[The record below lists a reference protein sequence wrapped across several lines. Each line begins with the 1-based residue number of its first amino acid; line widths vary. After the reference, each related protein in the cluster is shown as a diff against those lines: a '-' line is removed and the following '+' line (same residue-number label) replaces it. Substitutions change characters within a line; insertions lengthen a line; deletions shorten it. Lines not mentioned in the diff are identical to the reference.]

1 MTGIQT
7 AMAIETVSRYHSDD
21 EMVRDWLEA
30 RGKRMGE
37 AKICPLCKQ
46 ENVADAEACA
56 NCGAVFS
63 SDVTTTL
70 TVPDQLAEVV
80 RQDLIVRRTKL
91 PAGSI
96 ALYVM
101 GEKLPLLV
109 EGKGQPTILGRQAQG
124 SPVPGIV
131 DLTKYQA
138 HLLGVSR
145 QHAAI
150 SFTDNMF
157 TIEDLHSSNGTWVNE
172 NRLEANQPRALRN
185 GDVIR
190 LGQLI
195 IFVYLH

>member
-1 MTGIQT
+1 MAT
-7 AMAIETVSRYHSDD
+7 AMAMAMATVSRYHNND
-21 EMVRDWLEA
+21 ETMGAWLAA
-30 RGKRMGE
+30 REKRMGE
-37 AKICPLCKQ
+37 AKICAICKY
-46 ENVADAEACA
+46 ENVANAEACA
-56 NCGAVFS
+56 NCGAPFS

-70 TVPDQLAEVV
+70 SVSGHLAEVV
-80 RQDLIVRRTKL
+80 RQDPNIRRTTL

-101 GEKLPLLV
+101 GEKLPLVV
-109 EGKGQPTILGRQAQG
+109 EGRGQPTILGRQNQDAPSSG
-124 SPVPGIV
+124 VV
-131 DLTKYQA
+131 DLSKYQA

-150 SFTDNMF
+150 SYNDNVF
-157 TIEDLHSSNGTWVNE
+157 AIEDLKSSNGTWVNE
-172 NRLEANQPRALRN
+172 NRLQANQPRVLRN